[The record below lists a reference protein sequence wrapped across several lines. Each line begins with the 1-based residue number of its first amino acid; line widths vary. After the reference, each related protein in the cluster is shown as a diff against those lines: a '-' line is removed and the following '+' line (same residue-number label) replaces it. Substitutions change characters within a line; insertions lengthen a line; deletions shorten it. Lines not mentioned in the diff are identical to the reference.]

1 MSIIKVEN
9 LTKTYGQL
17 KAVDDISFNVEKGE
31 IFAVLGPNGAGK
43 TTTLECIVGL
53 KDVTAGKISVL
64 SCDPKKDRHKLFKEI
79 AVQLQETNYQDKIK
93 VYELCELFE
102 NFYDQPYCYVELLK
116 RFDLLNKR
124 KSYINKLSGGQ
135 KQKLS
140 IILALISNPKIIFL
154 DELTTGL
161 DPAARRDMW
170 KYLKDLK
177 AEGRTIIMTTHY
189 MEEAEYLCDRLAI
202 MYEGKIKAMGTVAE
216 VIASSN
222 IDIEITFTTTDEVEQ
237 ALEHKLSNA
246 CIEQHN
252 GFVKITTQKEDTIKT
267 LIRVLVELGI
277 DYNKLSIKR
286 PNLEDSFIKM
296 TGKRMG
302 E

>member
-17 KAVDDISFNVEKGE
+17 KAVDDISFNIKKGE
-31 IFAVLGPNGAGK
+31 IFGVLGPNGAGK

-53 KDVTAGKISVL
+53 KDVTAGKIKVL
-64 SCDPKKDRHKLFKEI
+64 SFDPKKDRHTLFKEI
-79 AVQLQETNYQDKIK
+79 GVQLQETSYQDKIK

-102 NFYDQPYCYVELLK
+102 NFYDEPYSYVELLK
-116 RFDLLNKR
+116 RFDLLDKR

-170 KYLKDLK
+170 RYLKDLK
-177 AEGRTIIMTTHY
+177 DEGRTIIMTTHY

-202 MYEGKIKAMGTVAE
+202 MYEGKIKAIGTVAE

-252 GFVKITTQKEDTIKT
+252 GFVKITTQKEETIKA

-277 DYNKLSIKR
+277 DYNKLNIKR
-286 PNLEDSFIKM
+286 PNLENSFIKM